1 MAAMKDRD
9 RKIPDE
15 VDRESARK
23 LDDPYGHQSLIS
35 SQWADFA
42 AFAWKGYQAEGR
54 GAVVLDLR
62 NATRLRGTLNVPT
75 YYVAEGSEA
84 LRKQGGWPGDEISEV
99 VATYDPQLDVVF
111 VVLRLDGDCF
121 YYNASDEP
129 TPPDAHRHRYR

>member
-1 MAAMKDRD
+1 MKDRD
-9 RKIPDE
+9 RKDPDDR
-15 VDRESARK
+15 DRESAK
-23 LDDPYGHQSLIS
+23 EIDDPYGHQSLIR

-62 NATRLRGTLNVPT
+62 NATRGRGALNVPT
-75 YYVAEGSEA
+75 YYVSEGSEA
-84 LRKQGGWPGDEISEV
+84 LRRQGGWPNAEISEV
-99 VATYDPQLDVVF
+99 VTSYEPELDVIF

-129 TPPDAHRHRYR
+129 TPPAAFDRRSK